1 MVCKACGTSFEPKHP
16 KRAKFCS
23 ARCRVIAWRAE
34 KERTSVRHALE
45 ERANRDCK
53 VRNLLE
59 EAREVLGEGE
69 DSP

>member
-34 KERTSVRHALE
+34 KEAE
-45 ERANRDCK
+45 AIERAFAERD
-53 VRNLLE
+53 RQTTGLLK
-59 EAREVLGEGE
+59 RVLVLLTGRGENT
-69 DSP
+69 P